1 MLTSLKERNQCYH
14 KQYGDNL
21 HTAGLCFALIAW
33 YTNVA
38 VPVELIIL
46 RNDEQNAFFSHLKFY
61 DSMKVEIAI
70 PKPNI
75 RCMLVFGS
83 V

>member
-1 MLTSLKERNQCYH
+1 MLSSLKERNQCYH
-14 KQYGDNL
+14 KQYGDSL

-46 RNDEQNAFFSHLKFY
+46 RNDEQNAFFFP
-61 DSMKVEIAI
+61 I
-70 PKPNI
+70 
-75 RCMLVFGS
+75 
-83 V
+83 